1 MEKGFEALAIERK
14 QEIIFFFLSQTL
26 LVLRKDKSF
35 GSIVNRA
42 IALLIVSKHLQWEQ
56 HWT

>member
-42 IALLIVSKHLQWEQ
+42 IALLIVSKHLQ
-56 HWT
+56 